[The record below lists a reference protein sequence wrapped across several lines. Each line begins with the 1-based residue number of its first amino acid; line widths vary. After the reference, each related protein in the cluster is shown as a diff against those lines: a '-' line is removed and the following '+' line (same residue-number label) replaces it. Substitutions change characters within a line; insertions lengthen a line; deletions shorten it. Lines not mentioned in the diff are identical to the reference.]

1 MVNSIYSYLVTEEA
15 QGFMNIGD
23 LAKHGV
29 ASAAPRGLTYNED
42 IVDFFDKNIED
53 IEAVIFYY
61 VEDILQETFYDI
73 INIELMELLNEYANT
88 SFTEEDEML
97 DLMRDEATQLAETHE
112 NWYDMEEEEQE
123 ELIWDCMED
132 VDVLPTTMDKVQ
144 FVWLAVE
151 LVAQDIIEER
161 GEDL

>member
-15 QGFMNIGD
+15 QGFLNVGD

-29 ASAAPRGLTYNED
+29 ASAAPRGLTYNVD
-42 IVDFFDKNIED
+42 IVDFFNKNIED

-97 DLMRDEATQLAETHE
+97 DLMREEATQLAETHE
-112 NWYDMEEEEQE
+112 YWYDLDEEGQE
-123 ELIWDCMED
+123 ELIRDCMED
-132 VDVLPTTMDKVQ
+132 TDVLPTTMDKVQ

>member
-23 LAKHGV
+23 IAKHGV
-29 ASAAPRGLTYNED
+29 ASAAPRGLTYNVD
-42 IVDFFDKNIED
+42 IVDFFDKNLED
-53 IEAVIFYY
+53 IEAVIFEY
-61 VEDILQETFYDI
+61 VEDLTHDTFYDI
-73 INIELMELLNEYANT
+73 VNIELMELLNDEINT

-97 DLMRDEATQLAETHE
+97 DLMREEATQLAETHE
-112 NWYDMEEEEQE
+112 DWYDMDEEGQE

-144 FVWLAVE
+144 FVWLAME
-151 LVAQDIIEER
+151 LVAQEIIEER
-161 GEDL
+161 EED

>member
-29 ASAAPRGLTYNED
+29 ASAAPRGLTYNVD
-42 IVDFFDKNIED
+42 IVDFFNKNLED

-73 INIELMELLNEYANT
+73 INVELMELLNEYANT
-88 SFTEEDEML
+88 SFTEEDEMT

-112 NWYDMEEEEQE
+112 DWYDLDEEEQE

-132 VDVLPTTMDKVQ
+132 TDVIPTTMDKVQ

-151 LVAQDIIEER
+151 LVAQEIIEER

>member
-23 LAKHGV
+23 IAKHGV
-29 ASAAPRGLTYNED
+29 ASAAPRGLTYNVD
-42 IVDFFDKNIED
+42 IVDFFNKNIED

-112 NWYDMEEEEQE
+112 DWYDMNEEGQE

-132 VDVLPTTMDKVQ
+132 VEVLPTTMDKVQ

-151 LVAQDIIEER
+151 LVAQDIMEER